1 MPCQTWLVLISS
13 RCSAK
18 VAWFVLLVTS
28 KQKLGR
34 KGKVYTMEEVLK
46 FMEEDLKTR
55 MSVSQAKSSMPIAT
69 KLSGLKVG
77 NSYTVKDQPSSRAWV
92 LHGMNDKDVALLQF
106 PLLEPTKKL
115 EMKFKED
122 EVHDSL
128 KANKSKLKSL
138 VAPKALDASI
148 PSNNEICILESQKAA
163 LFLALTNAYSQWA
176 LRPLICSFRIYP
188 PMHLSSLCLNL
199 RKSPTL

>member
-1 MPCQTWLVLISS
+1 MLRQVCSTGHKQTET
-13 RCSAK
+13 RK
-18 VAWFVLLVTS
+18 
-28 KQKLGR
+28 GR
-34 KGKVYTMEEVLK
+34 KSLYHGRDLEM
-46 FMEEDLKTR
+46 MGEDLKSPMKVSSEPTGR
-55 MSVSQAKSSMPIAT
+55 TTTKEGEAEALDTSQAKSSTPIAT

-77 NSYTVKDQPSSRAWV
+77 NSYTAKDQPSSRAWV

-163 LFLALTNAYSQWA
+163 LFLALTNAYSQWGLEA
-176 LRPLICSFRIYP
+176 SDEERDCPAC
-188 PMHLSSLCLNL
+188 
-199 RKSPTL
+199 TLT